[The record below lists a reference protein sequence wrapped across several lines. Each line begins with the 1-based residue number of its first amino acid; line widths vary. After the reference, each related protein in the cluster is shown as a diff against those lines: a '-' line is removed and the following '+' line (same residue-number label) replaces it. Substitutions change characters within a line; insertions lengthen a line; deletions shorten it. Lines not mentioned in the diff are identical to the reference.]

1 MIVATILAFITGYA
15 AIAFLLRYLVTH
27 SLTVFVVYRIG
38 LGVIV
43 LVLVA
48 TGTIS

>member
-1 MIVATILAFITGYA
+1 MATILAFVTGYA

-38 LGVIV
+38 LGVLI
-43 LVLVA
+43 LVLLA
-48 TGTIS
+48 AGAIG